1 MLAPAQCA
9 NTRAYCCLERTCDVS
24 KELPVLQAG
33 SSFDSDATGEFIWY
47 QHADERERIMATY
60 HNLTVA
66 QIQAKR
72 ARGDVFHF
80 IDVREPYEHAIAH
93 IEGAELLPLS
103 QANTW
108 IDSLPSDE
116 EIIFF
121 CHHGSRSAQ
130 VAAFLAGQRGFTN
143 VANMLGG
150 IEAWAIQ
157 IDPQVPRY

>member
-1 MLAPAQCA
+1 
-9 NTRAYCCLERTCDVS
+9 VS

-108 IDSLPSDE
+108 IDS
-116 EIIFF
+116 
-121 CHHGSRSAQ
+121 RSAQ